1 MLSREQKSLELKAS
15 DNIRDSCFLIEND
28 ESLRI
33 LIVIIQNKLHN
44 GEFVYDFYHK
54 ILLEIF
60 FDRLISSKQFDIF
73 HVKEHIQPLHI
84 N

>member
-44 GEFVYDFYHK
+44 GDFVYDFYHK

-73 HVKEHIQPLHI
+73 HVKEHIQPLRI